1 MSETRQQKIIHM
13 FDEIADTYDVTN
25 RVLSLGLDVSW
36 RKKGC
41 DLAFE
46 HYGARKL
53 DQIVDIACGTGDM
66 ILHWQNQ
73 AKKRNI
79 GIQSIHGIDPS
90 SGMLEVA
97 RKKVDGATFTQAEA
111 KELPLEDSSADML
124 SIAYGI
130 RNVVER
136 LKAFEEF
143 HRVLKPGGILMIL
156 EFTKNENNTYLQKLT
171 NCYLRKALPVIG
183 GIVSKNYRAYK
194 YLPDSIEEFLTK
206 EMMEEEL
213 RSVGFDVFFS
223 KGYSNNISTLML
235 ASKK

>member
-1 MSETRQQKIIHM
+1 MENRQQEIIHM
-13 FDEIADTYDVTN
+13 FDEIAGTYDVTN
-25 RVLSLGLDVSW
+25 RVLSLGIDISW

-46 HYGARKL
+46 HYGAREL
-53 DQIVDIACGTGDM
+53 DKIVDVACGTGDM
-66 ILHWQNQ
+66 ILHWKNQ
-73 AKKRNI
+73 AKKKNI
-79 GIQSIHGIDPS
+79 NIKAIHGIDPS

-97 RKKVDGATFTQAEA
+97 KNKIEDATFTQAEA
-111 KELPLEDSSADML
+111 KELPLNEGSADML

-130 RNVVER
+130 RNVMER

-156 EFTKNENNTYLQKLT
+156 EFTKNESDSYLQKLT
-171 NCYLRKALPVIG
+171 NCYMRKALPVIG

-206 EMMEEEL
+206 EMLVAEL
-213 RSVGFDVFFS
+213 ESVGFDVFFT
-223 KGYSNNISTLML
+223 KGYSNNISTLLL